1 MSSADVVMYLE
12 ALLIG
17 EIPISLNCS
26 TISLTLSIIFKSK
39 KVEEDLVQVEGK
51 HPAIKE
57 DEGHSGINIESSKE
71 CRP

>member
-39 KVEEDLVQVEGK
+39 KVEKDLVQVEGK

-57 DEGHSGINIESSKE
+57 DEGHGGITIESSKE